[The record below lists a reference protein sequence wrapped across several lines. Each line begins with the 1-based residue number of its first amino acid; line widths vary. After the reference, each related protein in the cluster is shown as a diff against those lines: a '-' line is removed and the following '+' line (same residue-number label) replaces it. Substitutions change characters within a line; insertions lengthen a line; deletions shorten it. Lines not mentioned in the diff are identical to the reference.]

1 MKTLRRIRY
10 AGIASIAIALTSP
23 SVTLAESQLGA
34 STGADKSGN
43 TVHRISHTLAAGQKY
58 TVSTGGGYKWGQKAQ
73 STDSKAI
80 WADSVKNQGGNKWGA
95 SNASVDQSAAPSFAE
110 QTGKRWG
117 RRNFSEQAGKRW
129 GRRNFSEQAG
139 KRWGR
144 RNFSEQAGKRWGRR

>member
-1 MKTLRRIRY
+1 MKVLNRIKY
-10 AGIASIAIALTSP
+10 AGVASIAIALTSP
-23 SVTLAESQLGA
+23 SVTFAESQLGA

-58 TVSTGGGYKWGQKAQ
+58 TGNTGGGYKWGQKSQ
-73 STDSKAI
+73 STNSKAT
-80 WADSVKNQGGNKWGA
+80 WADSAKTQGGNKWGA
-95 SNASVDQSAAPSFAE
+95 SNASVDQSAARSFAE

-117 RRNFSEQAGKRW
+117 RRDYSEQAGKRW

-144 RNFSEQAGKRWGRR
+144 R

>member
-58 TVSTGGGYKWGQKAQ
+58 TGSTGGGYKWGQKSP

-80 WADSVKNQGGNKWGA
+80 WADSAKTQGGNKWGA

-129 GRRNFSEQAG
+129 GRR
-139 KRWGR
+139 
-144 RNFSEQAGKRWGRR
+144 